1 LKDFVKFL
9 QINQQKLSKLKI
21 LKLQLRRSTEDMTAR
36 SMMAIL
42 QNSNLDEF
50 VCLSPLPLLTT
61 QEQVI
66 PQLALTN

>member
-1 LKDFVKFL
+1 
-9 QINQQKLSKLKI
+9 
-21 LKLQLRRSTEDMTAR
+21 MTAR